1 MICKSVFEVLKF
13 DIKHNIKFI
22 LKLNLFKGDF
32 SFNYMFCINAIN
44 ILTPLENCNVH
55 SQVPKRTKERREEGG
70 EGGGRGKWRWDK
82 WKTQISTVPSFI
94 SVIDDWPFLC
104 SPWRNHVETPRIL
117 PSSLFP
123 HRWVMVTGPWCVVTG
138 KLAPQKPLCVHLVNH
153 LFIVGP
159 SYFPVTFSGQ
169 R

>member
-1 MICKSVFEVLKF
+1 MKKDKITPCGEQRLQQINAGREDHHPPKRPFKVEQMDEEQTFMIGIKIGRYKLSGLRDLSLDRAFKEPYWGPQWCLLVICKSEFEVLKF

-44 ILTPLENCNVH
+44 TLTLLENCNVR

-82 WKTQISTVPSFI
+82 
-94 SVIDDWPFLC
+94 
-104 SPWRNHVETPRIL
+104 
-117 PSSLFP
+117 
-123 HRWVMVTGPWCVVTG
+123 
-138 KLAPQKPLCVHLVNH
+138 
-153 LFIVGP
+153 
-159 SYFPVTFSGQ
+159 
-169 R
+169 

>member
-1 MICKSVFEVLKF
+1 MICKSEFEVLKF

-44 ILTPLENCNVH
+44 TLTLLENCNVR

-104 SPWRNHVETPRIL
+104 SPWQNHVKPSRIL
-117 PSSLFP
+117 HPPLFP
-123 HRWVMVTGPWCVVTG
+123 PQISDGDWFLMCG
-138 KLAPQKPLCVHLVNH
+138 KLAHKKPLCIHFGYQ
-153 LFIVGP
+153 LFIVCP

>member
-1 MICKSVFEVLKF
+1 MFMICKSEFEVLKF

-44 ILTPLENCNVH
+44 ILTLLENCNVH

-82 WKTQISTVPSFI
+82 
-94 SVIDDWPFLC
+94 
-104 SPWRNHVETPRIL
+104 
-117 PSSLFP
+117 
-123 HRWVMVTGPWCVVTG
+123 
-138 KLAPQKPLCVHLVNH
+138 
-153 LFIVGP
+153 
-159 SYFPVTFSGQ
+159 
-169 R
+169 

>member
-1 MICKSVFEVLKF
+1 MFMICKSEFEVLKF

-55 SQVPKRTKERREEGG
+55 SQVSKRTKERREEGG
-70 EGGGRGKWRWDK
+70 EGGGRGKREGGEEEFRETWFPG
-82 WKTQISTVPSFI
+82 KTKK
-94 SVIDDWPFLC
+94 
-104 SPWRNHVETPRIL
+104 
-117 PSSLFP
+117 SSDLS
-123 HRWVMVTGPWCVVTG
+123 R
-138 KLAPQKPLCVHLVNH
+138 
-153 LFIVGP
+153 
-159 SYFPVTFSGQ
+159 